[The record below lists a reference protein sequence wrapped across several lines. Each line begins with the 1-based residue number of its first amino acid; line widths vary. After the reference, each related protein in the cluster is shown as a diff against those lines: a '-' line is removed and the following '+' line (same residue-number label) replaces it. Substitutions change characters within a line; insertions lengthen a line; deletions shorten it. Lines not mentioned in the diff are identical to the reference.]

1 MDTRSGLILWNFTH
15 PLDAETVD
23 RSDAGSGW
31 GAVRSADYWSPV
43 VSLHRVK
50 ARQQRGPQRGAGRD
64 RTRMVG
70 SRGGGTGGGGGGG
83 DNGDGSGG
91 GGGSGGGEDRSD
103 GQWESVV
110 LDPSSSSSACEG
122 GGCRVAV
129 TVISR
134 CESRPLLHRV
144 ATIVD
149 EGKRRAERVRS
160 GAEQRDRDGL

>member
-1 MDTRSGLILWNFTH
+1 
-15 PLDAETVD
+15 
-23 RSDAGSGW
+23 
-31 GAVRSADYWSPV
+31 
-43 VSLHRVK
+43 
-50 ARQQRGPQRGAGRD
+50 
-64 RTRMVG
+64 
-70 SRGGGTGGGGGGG
+70 
-83 DNGDGSGG
+83 
-91 GGGSGGGEDRSD
+91 
-103 GQWESVV
+103 VV

-160 GAEQRDRDGL
+160 VCGAERSKGQWAKESENGNRGAPLPAGGVGV